1 VEISNIEG
9 FGGLVAETIADFF
22 AGKNNA
28 DGLDDICPRNNL
40 LPDSSGCDGASAR
53 KIPER
58 LILLRSGSL
67 APLFP
72 SLKTLVAHF
81 FSLEQK
87 QDASH
92 FRNIIST
99 EGVSHG

>member
-1 VEISNIEG
+1 LPVFSLLHVG
-9 FGGLVAETIADFF
+9 VPRGRHSKGPRPARGLVAETIADFF

-40 LPDSSGCDGASAR
+40 VPDSSGCDGASAR

-58 LILLRSGSL
+58 LILPRSSSL
-67 APLFP
+67 APWFP

-87 QDASH
+87 
-92 FRNIIST
+92 
-99 EGVSHG
+99 